1 MTALYGMRSLK
12 EVRDMLLFAH
22 SSEMKILSMTKIF
35 LMLYDLN
42 KSSQNSRPFSL
53 ILKNRRICDCSQIFV
68 NTFIL
73 KSMETSGNKT
83 TSVFLMY
90 NNLTYVDDL
99 VFVSR

>member
-1 MTALYGMRSLK
+1 
-12 EVRDMLLFAH
+12 
-22 SSEMKILSMTKIF
+22 MTKNF
-35 LMLYDLN
+35 LLLYELN

-53 ILKNRRICDCSQIFV
+53 ILKNRRICDFSQIFV

-90 NNLTYVDDL
+90 NSLTYVDDL
-99 VFVSR
+99 VFVSRWTLWFFKKKIGQLEVESPR

>member
-1 MTALYGMRSLK
+1 
-12 EVRDMLLFAH
+12 
-22 SSEMKILSMTKIF
+22 MTKNF
-35 LMLYDLN
+35 LLLYELN
-42 KSSQNSRPFSL
+42 KSSQNSRPFTL
-53 ILKNRRICDCSQIFV
+53 ILKNRRICDFSQIFV

-90 NNLTYVDDL
+90 NSLTYVDDL

>member
-1 MTALYGMRSLK
+1 
-12 EVRDMLLFAH
+12 
-22 SSEMKILSMTKIF
+22 MTKNF
-35 LMLYDLN
+35 LLLYDLN

-53 ILKNRRICDCSQIFV
+53 ILKNRRICDFSQIFV

-73 KSMETSGNKT
+73 KSMETSANKT

-90 NNLTYVDDL
+90 NCLTYVDDL

>member
-1 MTALYGMRSLK
+1 
-12 EVRDMLLFAH
+12 
-22 SSEMKILSMTKIF
+22 MTKNF
-35 LMLYDLN
+35 LLLYDLN

-53 ILKNRRICDCSQIFV
+53 ILKNCRMCDFSQIFV

-90 NNLTYVDDL
+90 NCLTYVDDL

>member
-1 MTALYGMRSLK
+1 
-12 EVRDMLLFAH
+12 
-22 SSEMKILSMTKIF
+22 MTKNF
-35 LMLYDLN
+35 LLLYELN

-53 ILKNRRICDCSQIFV
+53 ILKNRRICDFSQIFV

-73 KSMETSGNKT
+73 KSIETSGNKT

-90 NNLTYVDDL
+90 NSLTYVDDL